1 MATHGRKYRPL
12 LYESCFVDGPWKQR
26 NRRYGGLY
34 TCGLVLINDRRGVLL
49 IAPGGLNR
57 MHKRIFPCQSLP
69 LCQGPPFEGG
79 AQESDDPL
87 IELRRRLEEKHDPRF
102 RLIEAARLGSLTT
115 N

>member
-57 MHKRIFPCQSLP
+57 MHKRIFPCQGP
-69 LCQGPPFEGG
+69 PVCQGPPFS
-79 AQESDDPL
+79 QRTSRDSDDPL

-102 RLIEAARLGSLTT
+102 KVFSGFVLTICEA
-115 N
+115 